1 MRIVLLG
8 MGAGFL
14 VNLALGWLAFRTVGM
29 ALGFALVGMLLGGA
43 FGMTEVWLR
52 RRQQRGKG

>member
-14 VNLALGWLAFRTVGM
+14 VNLTLGLLAFRSGS
-29 ALGFALVGMLLGGA
+29 AAIAFALLGLLLGGA
-43 FGMTEVWLR
+43 FGVAEVWLR
-52 RRQQRGKG
+52 RRQQRGRG

>member
-8 MGAGFL
+8 MGIGFL

>member
-8 MGAGFL
+8 MGIGFL
-14 VNLALGWLAFRTVGM
+14 VNLALGWLAFPTVGM